1 MNETRI
7 KVTGMNC
14 NHCKMNVEN
23 ALKNIKGINS
33 VLANVNSGEVIIHGD
48 QINLD
53 QVKSAIENS
62 GYSYG
67 GILAKD

>member
-1 MNETRI
+1 MNEFKI

-23 ALKNIKGINS
+23 ALKKIKGINS
-33 VLANVNSGEVIIHGD
+33 VLADVNSGEVTLSGD

-53 QVKSAIENS
+53 QVKSAIENT

-67 GILAKD
+67 GILA

>member
-1 MNETRI
+1 MNEYKI

-23 ALKNIKGINS
+23 TLKNIKGINTA
-33 VLANVNSGEVIIHGD
+33 LADVNKGEVILTGV

-53 QVKSAIENS
+53 QVKSAIENI

-67 GILAKD
+67 GILA